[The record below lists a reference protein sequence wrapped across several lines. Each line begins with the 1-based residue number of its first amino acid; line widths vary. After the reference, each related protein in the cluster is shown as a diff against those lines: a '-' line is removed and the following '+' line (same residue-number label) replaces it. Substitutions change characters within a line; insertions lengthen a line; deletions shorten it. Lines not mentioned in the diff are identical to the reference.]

1 MKFFQ
6 AILATALLTVSAVA
20 HPISM
25 SHAVVN
31 VRETEALVE
40 LKIMLED
47 LVMFHGLK
55 ADKTT
60 RFAAK
65 DLRQAAVKHRKFLAD
80 FFTIRDANGTRVPGK
95 VIRVNDMAI
104 ADEGTFQTE
113 LMKQQ
118 VIYLMQFKP
127 KAKQPFLTFMQNFGG
142 KKAVLPAIM
151 DFMVLQKGVWRGT
164 PVQLLANRPHTVKF
178 DWINP
183 PTKPPANWREL
194 KKQREEDFNKRLGIT
209 SYSGI
214 YSYIYVT
221 DREVRHE
228 ILVPLLSFEKW
239 LKLDRKN
246 PDFLEVAEQDKA
258 KKKIEAFFRDRT
270 PMEINGLTVKPQ
282 LARLNFFGL
291 DINDFALNAKPRR
304 VGVYQARLGII
315 LAYPSSQTTRTVKM
329 KWDTFNQHAPFLR
342 SVVYVHDNKPKEHFF
357 VKDKAVFEW
366 ANPKPKA
373 TRPVTAVKHKLGGK
387 LNEED
392 AKLVFKQLHGNIY
405 RAFDFREDRAIY
417 NALAS
422 GVDGDLLRTLYLQF
436 KRSLLMTEQGGA
448 RASVQEVKIVAGK
461 MKHKKGGFTYDCT
474 WRVTGTVEH
483 WGHIHTRE
491 NEYEGTFAIGS
502 TQTGWKITG
511 YDLHRQKRLK
521 YETGLRAFDM
531 PR

>member
-1 MKFFQ
+1 
-6 AILATALLTVSAVA
+6 
-20 HPISM
+20 M

-31 VRETEALVE
+31 VREDEALVE

-60 RFAAK
+60 LFAAK
-65 DLRQAAVKHRKFLAD
+65 DLRQAAVKHRKFLID
-80 FFTIRDANGTRVPGK
+80 FFTVRDANGTLVPGK
-95 VIRVNDMAI
+95 VLRVNDIAI
-104 ADEGTFQTE
+104 TDEGAFQTE

-118 VIYLMQFKP
+118 VIYLMEFKP
-127 KAKQPFLTFMQNFGG
+127 KARQPFLTFMQNFGG

-151 DFMVLQKGVWRGT
+151 DFMVLQKGVWMGT

-178 DWINP
+178 DWVNP

-194 KKQREEDFNKRLGIT
+194 KKQREENFNKRLGIT

-239 LKLDRKN
+239 LKLERKN
-246 PDFLEVAEQDKA
+246 PDFLEVAEQEKA
-258 KKKIEAFFRDRT
+258 KKKIEEFFRNRN
-270 PMEINGLTVKPQ
+270 PMEINGLLVKPR

-315 LAYPSSQTTRTVKM
+315 LAYPSTQTTRNIKM
-329 KWDTFNQHAPFLR
+329 RWNTFNQHAPFLR
-342 SVVYVHDNKPKEHFF
+342 SVVYVHDKKPKEHFF

-366 ANPKPKA
+366 TNPKPKA
-373 TRPVTAVKHKLGGK
+373 VQPILVVKHKLGKALGDD
-387 LNEED
+387 D
-392 AKLVFKQLHGNIY
+392 AGLVFKQLHGNIY
-405 RAFDFREDRAIY
+405 SAFDFRDDRAIY
-417 NALAS
+417 NALATC
-422 GVDGDLLRTLYLQF
+422 VDGDLLRTLYLQF
-436 KRSLLMTEQGGA
+436 KRSLLMAEQGGA
-448 RASVQEVKIVAGK
+448 VSQVKGVKIVAGK
-461 MKHKKGGFTYDCT
+461 MKPKKSGFTYDCT

-483 WGHIHTRE
+483 WGHLHTRE
-491 NEYEGTFAIGS
+491 NEYEGTFTIAAKS
-502 TQTGWKITG
+502 VGWKITS
-511 YDLHRQKRLK
+511 YELQQQKRIK
-521 YETGLRAFDM
+521 YETSLRAFDM

>member
-1 MKFFQ
+1 MKLIT
-6 AILATALLTVSAVA
+6 AILAMLALSVVA

-31 VRETEALVE
+31 VREGETLAE

-55 ADKTT
+55 ADKST
-60 RFAAK
+60 RFSAK
-65 DLRQAAVKHRKFLAD
+65 DLRAASVKHRKFLIE
-80 FFTIRDANGTRVPGK
+80 FFTVRDANGTLVPGK
-95 VIRVNDMAI
+95 VVRLDDAAI
-104 ADEGTFQTE
+104 PAGGAFQSE
-113 LMKQQ
+113 LMKRQ
-118 VIYLMQFKP
+118 VIYLMEFKP

-142 KKAVLPAIM
+142 REAVLPAIM

-164 PVQLLANRPHTVKF
+164 PVQLLANRPHTVRF
-178 DWINP
+178 DWVNP
-183 PTKPPANWREL
+183 PDKPPANWREL
-194 KKQREEDFNKRLGIT
+194 KKQREEEFEKRLGIT
-209 SYSGI
+209 SYGGL

-239 LKLDRKN
+239 LKLERKH
-246 PDFLEVAEQDKA
+246 PDFLEIAEQKAAKA
-258 KKKIEAFFRDRT
+258 KIVEFFSGRN
-270 PMEINGLTVKPQ
+270 PMEINGLTVNPK

-291 DINDFALNAKPRR
+291 NIKDFALNAKPRR
-304 VGVYQARLGII
+304 MSVYQARLGII
-315 LAYPSSQTTRTVKM
+315 LAYPSPGMTRSVKM

-342 SVVYVHDNKPKEHFF
+342 SIVYVHDDKPSEHFF

-366 ANPKPKA
+366 KNPEKPVA
-373 TRPVTAVKHKLGGK
+373 PAIVAVKHKLGNALDEK
-387 LNEED
+387 D
-392 AKLVFKQLHGNIY
+392 AALVFKQLHGNIY
-405 RAFDFREDRAIY
+405 RAFDFRDDRAIF

-436 KRSLLMTEQGGA
+436 KRSLLMSEQGGA
-448 RASVQEVKIVAGK
+448 VSRVMGVNIVAGK
-461 MKHKKGGFTYDCT
+461 MKPAKGGFDYDCT

-491 NEYEGTFAIGS
+491 NEYEGTFTVAA
-502 TQTGWKITG
+502 TPAGWKITD
-511 YDLHRQKRLK
+511 YDLHRQKRVK
-521 YETGLRAFDM
+521 YETGLRAFGQ

>member
-1 MKFFQ
+1 MRFFP
-6 AILATALLTVSAVA
+6 AILATTLLAVSAKT

-31 VRETEALVE
+31 VREDEALAE

-60 RFAAK
+60 RFTAK
-65 DLRQAAVKHRKFLAD
+65 DLRQAAVKHQKFLTN
-80 FFTIRDANGTRVPGK
+80 FFTIRDANGTLVPGK
-95 VIRVNDMAI
+95 VIRFDDTAI
-104 ADEGTFQTE
+104 ADEGTLQTD

-127 KAKQPFLTFMQNFGG
+127 ETKQPFLTFMQNFGG
-142 KKAVLPAIM
+142 KQAVLPAIM
-151 DFMVLQKGVWRGT
+151 DFMVLQKGVWMGT

-194 KKQREEDFNKRLGIT
+194 KKQREEEFNRRLGIT

-221 DREVRHE
+221 DQEVRHE

-239 LKLDRKN
+239 MKLERKN
-246 PDFLEVAEQDKA
+246 PDFLEITEQEQA
-258 KKKIEAFFRDRT
+258 KKKIEAFFQGRN
-270 PMEINGLTVKPQ
+270 PMEINELSVKPQ

-304 VGVYQARLGII
+304 IGVYQARLGII
-315 LAYPSSQTTRTVKM
+315 LAYPSPQKTRTVKM

-342 SVVYVHDNKPKEHFF
+342 SVVYVHDKKPKEHFF
-357 VKDKAVFEW
+357 VKDKALFEW
-366 ANPKPKA
+366 ENPKPELNQ
-373 TRPVTAVKHKLGGK
+373 PVTAVKHKLGEK

-392 AKLVFKQLHGNIY
+392 AKLVFGQLHGNIY
-405 RAFDFREDRAIY
+405 RAFDSREDRAIY
-417 NALAS
+417 NSLAS
-422 GVDGDLLRTLYLQF
+422 SVDGDLLRTLYLQI
-436 KRSLLMTEQGGA
+436 KRSLLMAEQGGA
-448 RASVQEVKIVAGK
+448 RSRVVKVKIVAGN
-461 MKHKKGGFTYDCT
+461 MKPEKGGFAYDCT

-491 NEYEGTFAIGS
+491 NEYEGTFAVS
-502 TQTGWKITG
+502 FAATGWKITD

-521 YETGLRAFDM
+521 YETGLRAFDL

>member
-1 MKFFQ
+1 MRFLP
-6 AILATALLTVSAVA
+6 AIFASVLVVVSAVA
-20 HPISM
+20 HPISI

-31 VRETEALVE
+31 VREAEALVE

-65 DLRQAAVKHRKFLAD
+65 DLRKAAVKHQQFLAD

-104 ADEGTFQTE
+104 TDEGTFQTE

-142 KKAVLPAIM
+142 KQAVLPAIM
-151 DFMVLQKGVWRGT
+151 DFMVLQKGVWMGT
-164 PVQLLANRPHTVKF
+164 PVQLLASRPHTVKF

-194 KKQREEDFNKRLGIT
+194 KKQREEDFNRRLGIT

-214 YSYIYVT
+214 YSYIYLT
-221 DREVRHE
+221 DQEVRHE

-239 LKLDRKN
+239 LKLERKN
-246 PDFLEVAEQDKA
+246 PDFLEVVEQERA
-258 KKKIEAFFRDRT
+258 KNKIEAFFQDRN
-270 PMEINGLTVKPQ
+270 PMEINGLSVKPQ

-329 KWDTFNQHAPFLR
+329 EWDTFNQHAPFLR

-357 VKDKAVFEW
+357 VKDKALFEW
-366 ANPKPKA
+366 KNPKPKVA
-373 TRPVTAVKHKLGGK
+373 QPVTAVKYKLGER
-387 LNEED
+387 LSEED

-422 GVDGDLLRTLYLQF
+422 GVDGDLLRALYLQF
-436 KRSLLMTEQGGA
+436 KRSLLMAEQGGA
-448 RASVQEVKIVAGK
+448 RSRVQEVKIVAGK
-461 MKHKKGGFTYDCT
+461 MKPKKSSFTYDCT

-491 NEYEGTFAIGS
+491 NEYEGTFAISS
-502 TQTGWKITG
+502 TQTGWKITD